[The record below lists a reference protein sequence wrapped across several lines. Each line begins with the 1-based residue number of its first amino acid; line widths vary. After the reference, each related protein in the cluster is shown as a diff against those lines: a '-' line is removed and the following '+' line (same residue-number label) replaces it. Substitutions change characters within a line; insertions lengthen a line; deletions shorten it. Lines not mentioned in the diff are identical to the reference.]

1 MSKAEVLVSFPWWSP
16 CTLVFEYRRS
26 SVLLLAYSM
35 HSPASGGPGA
45 GGGPGAKD
53 RGGRSRPEK
62 QDRRRSV
69 RPAHAGGVI
78 VGQKPRY
85 DTVFVPRSRGWHSRR
100 AGDRCMR
107 GGYGDVWG
115 SECRALL
122 VKAQK
127 TARLAIRLDG
137 WPGTTYSSLLGNR
150 RGGGTMDNRG
160 DHGGPV
166 AIIGVACRFPGAAE
180 PAEFHDLTVAGRRM
194 FRPVAD
200 GLQAALLDDWARPEP
215 GIQDTGPVQNWPRR
229 PPPWPWPTPG
239 SATWPG

>member
-1 MSKAEVLVSFPWWSP
+1 MKTPLDTRGSRANDGGSARLGRKQPDGTHAH
-16 CTLVFEYRRS
+16 RI
-26 SVLLLAYSM
+26 A

-53 RGGRSRPEK
+53 RGGRSRPKK

-69 RPAHAGGVI
+69 RPAHAGGII

-85 DTVFVPRSRGWHSRR
+85 DAVFVPRSRGWHSRR

-150 RGGGTMDNRG
+150 RGGGGGENR
-160 DHGGPV
+160 
-166 AIIGVACRFPGAAE
+166 
-180 PAEFHDLTVAGRRM
+180 
-194 FRPVAD
+194 
-200 GLQAALLDDWARPEP
+200 
-215 GIQDTGPVQNWPRR
+215 
-229 PPPWPWPTPG
+229 
-239 SATWPG
+239 